1 MTPENPSDHQGIQAT
16 SPKDSHSTSSGR
28 PLLGIRTRI
37 TLGFFICFLMA
48 LGITLISLYVVVL
61 LKEKLHFLQVA
72 DNFSVEIQQARRF
85 EKNYF
90 LYGTNLP
97 EAANH
102 VNTAL
107 TLLQTNVLQL
117 KGVIGKP
124 NYDALINHTETYQK
138 LLENLQT
145 VDKNR
150 RKAPAAQRGKLESDL
165 RIHGSEMISLAFS
178 LVQKERQTV
187 EEMLQWSRRV
197 PIFFLIFLFF
207 LMIYLAHLLS
217 RQILA
222 PLNKILKYTQRIA
235 KGDFTPEVP
244 SRSYR
249 DEFSD
254 LLSAINR
261 MLEELA
267 HHQEILIQSH
277 KLRAVGTLTA
287 GVAHELNNPI
297 NNITLTAHMLLEEYQ
312 EISDEER
319 REMILDLIS
328 QADRSQ
334 SIVRNLL
341 DFARESESK
350 IESLDLGA
358 LIQETIKLAGNQIKL
373 AGVHLDLSVLP
384 NLPRIHGDHQQLSQV
399 FLNILLNALDV
410 IPKGG
415 RIQVSVAHEDPNFV
429 AAKITDNGPGIP
441 EHILPNIFDPFFTT
455 KTRGKGTGLGL
466 SVSQG
471 IIARHGGQIR
481 VSSKEGIGT
490 TFTIILPVT
499 TIPAPELSS
508 KLFEDRLS
516 AS

>member
-1 MTPENPSDHQGIQAT
+1 MTKENLSELQGIQTTAPNQ
-16 SPKDSHSTSSGR
+16 SPPHPSGR

-37 TLGFFICFLMA
+37 TLGFFINFLMA
-48 LGITLISLYVVVL
+48 LGITLISLYVVVI
-61 LKEKLHFLQVA
+61 LKDKLHFLQVA

-90 LYGTNLP
+90 LYGTNLS

-102 VNTAL
+102 VNTAMAF
-107 TLLQTNVLQL
+107 LQANVLPL
-117 KGVIGKP
+117 KGVIGTS
-124 NYDALINHTETYQK
+124 NYDALVDHTVTYQK

-145 VDKNR
+145 LDKDK
-150 RKAPAAQRGKLESDL
+150 RKNLTAQRGKLESDL
-165 RIHGSEMISLAFS
+165 RIHGGEMISLAFS
-178 LVQKERQTV
+178 LVQKERQSV

-235 KGDFTPEVP
+235 QGDYTPEVP
-244 SRSYR
+244 SRPYR

-254 LLSAINR
+254 LLSAIDR

-267 HHQEILIQSH
+267 HRQEIMIQSH

-297 NNITLTAHMLLEEYQ
+297 NNITLTAHMLLEEYP
-312 EISDEER
+312 ELSDEER
-319 REMILDLIS
+319 KEMILDLIS
-328 QADRSQ
+328 QADRSR

-373 AGVHLDLSVLP
+373 AGVHLDVSILA
-384 NLPRIHGDHQQLSQV
+384 NLPRIHGDQQQLSQV
-399 FLNILLNALDV
+399 FLNILLNALDA

-455 KTRGKGTGLGL
+455 KTQGKGTGLGL

-499 TIPAPELSS
+499 TIPAMELSP
-508 KLFEDRLS
+508 KLE
-516 AS
+516 

>member
-1 MTPENPSDHQGIQAT
+1 MTLENPSKHQGIQT
-16 SPKDSHSTSSGR
+16 PSLNESFSSSGR

-48 LGITLISLYVVVL
+48 LGITLISLYVVVI

-90 LYGTNLP
+90 LYGTNLS
-97 EAANH
+97 EAASH

-107 TLLQTNVLQL
+107 TLLQSNVLPL

-124 NYDALINHTETYQK
+124 NYDILVSHTETYQK

-145 VDKNR
+145 LDKD
-150 RKAPAAQRGKLESDL
+150 RKKASTVQRGSLESDL

-222 PLNKILKYTQRIA
+222 PLNKILNYTQRIA

-244 SRSYR
+244 SRPYR

-254 LLSAINR
+254 LLSGINR

-267 HHQEILIQSH
+267 HRQEILIQSH

-312 EISDEER
+312 ELSDEER
-319 REMILDLIS
+319 KEMILDLIS
-328 QADRSQ
+328 QADRSR

-358 LIQETIKLAGNQIKL
+358 LIQETVKLAGNQIKL
-373 AGVHLDLSVLP
+373 AGVHLDVSVLP

-399 FLNILLNALDV
+399 FLNIILNALDA

-455 KTRGKGTGLGL
+455 KTQGKGTGLGL

-481 VSSKEGIGT
+481 VSSKVGIGT

-499 TIPAPELSS
+499 TIPAPELSP
-508 KLFEDRLS
+508 KKE
-516 AS
+516 

>member
-1 MTPENPSDHQGIQAT
+1 
-16 SPKDSHSTSSGR
+16 
-28 PLLGIRTRI
+28 
-37 TLGFFICFLMA
+37 
-48 LGITLISLYVVVL
+48 
-61 LKEKLHFLQVA
+61 
-72 DNFSVEIQQARRF
+72 
-85 EKNYF
+85 
-90 LYGTNLP
+90 
-97 EAANH
+97 
-102 VNTAL
+102 
-107 TLLQTNVLQL
+107 
-117 KGVIGKP
+117 
-124 NYDALINHTETYQK
+124 
-138 LLENLQT
+138 
-145 VDKNR
+145 
-150 RKAPAAQRGKLESDL
+150 
-165 RIHGSEMISLAFS
+165 
-178 LVQKERQTV
+178 
-187 EEMLQWSRRV
+187 
-197 PIFFLIFLFF
+197 
-207 LMIYLAHLLS
+207 MIYLAHLLS

-222 PLNKILKYTQRIA
+222 PLNKILNYTKRIA

-244 SRSYR
+244 SRLYR

-267 HHQEILIQSH
+267 HRQEILIQSH

-319 REMILDLIS
+319 KDMILDLIS
-328 QADRSQ
+328 QADRSR

-341 DFARESESK
+341 DFARESEST

-373 AGVHLDLSVLP
+373 AGVHLDVSILP

-415 RIQVSVAHEDPNFV
+415 RIQISVAHEDPNFV

-455 KTRGKGTGLGL
+455 KTKGKGTGLGL

-499 TIPAPELSS
+499 TIPAPELSP
-508 KLFEDRLS
+508 KLE
-516 AS
+516 

>member
-1 MTPENPSDHQGIQAT
+1 MTKEKPSELQGIQT
-16 SPKDSHSTSSGR
+16 ISPKQPLPHSSRR

-61 LKEKLHFLQVA
+61 LKDKLHFLQVA

-90 LYGTNLP
+90 LYGTNLS

-102 VNTAL
+102 VNNAL
-107 TLLQTNVLQL
+107 NILKTNVLPL
-117 KGVIGKP
+117 KGVVGKP
-124 NYDALINHTETYQK
+124 NYDILVNHTETYQK
-138 LLENLQT
+138 LLETLQT
-145 VDKNR
+145 LDKEGAKANAVQR
-150 RKAPAAQRGKLESDL
+150 RKLESDL

-178 LVQKERQTV
+178 LVQKERQAV
-187 EEMLQWSRRV
+187 EEMLQWSSRV

-235 KGDFTPEVP
+235 NGDFTPEVP
-244 SRSYR
+244 SRPYR

-254 LLSAINR
+254 LLSGINR

-267 HHQEILIQSH
+267 HRQEILIQSH

-319 REMILDLIS
+319 KEMILDLIS
-328 QADRSQ
+328 QADRSR

-373 AGVHLDLSVLP
+373 AGVHLDVSVLP
-384 NLPRIHGDHQQLSQV
+384 NLPRIHGDQQQLSQV
-399 FLNILLNALDV
+399 FLNILLNALDA

-441 EHILPNIFDPFFTT
+441 EHILPNVFDPFFTT
-455 KTRGKGTGLGL
+455 KTKGKGTGLGL

-499 TIPAPELSS
+499 TIPALELSP
-508 KLFEDRLS
+508 KLE
-516 AS
+516 